1 MAEDGAGSRGAG
13 KPRVNDLT
21 IAAVVI
27 PPEADPRNPDTAAD
41 LRDCHAPRDEHHLAV
56 WGNLDRCETFR
67 EGLEFW
73 RGSAYEERLLFLAR
87 LDGAPVGSCSVVLPL
102 KENTATAWIEV
113 LVAAGYRRRGM
124 GRRLLEFA
132 EATARERGRTVFDGY
147 CEEPATDEPGPAGML
162 PAKSGAGGIPLAAA
176 STRFAAAAGYQLEQV
191 EKSSRLGLSVDE
203 GLLGRLESGASERSR
218 DYRLVEWRN
227 SCPDELVGAYAEL
240 KSRMSADVPTAGME
254 AEVEDWD
261 AERVRNE
268 EQSRARSGVESLVA
282 AARHAGTGE
291 LAAYTVLTRRRD
303 RQRTLNQEDTL
314 VAGPHRGHRLG
325 LLTKIANIRR
335 AQDVW
340 PEAQSVITW
349 NASENRHMLA
359 INISLGFKPAG
370 FEGEWQKRL
379 E

>member
-1 MAEDGAGSRGAG
+1 MNA
-13 KPRVNDLT
+13 LT
-21 IAAVVI
+21 ITAVVI
-27 PPEADPRNPDTAAD
+27 PREADPRNPDTAAD
-41 LRDCHAPRDEHHLAV
+41 LRDCHALRDEHHLAV
-56 WGNLDRCETFR
+56 WGNLDRCETFQ

-87 LDGAPVGSCSVVLPL
+87 LDGVPVGSCSVVLPL

-113 LVAAGYRRRGM
+113 LVAPGYRRRGA

-147 CEEPATDEPGPAGML
+147 CEEPANHEPDPAGML
-162 PAKSGAGGIPLAAA
+162 PAKSGTGGMPLAAA
-176 STRFAAAAGYQLEQV
+176 SSRFAASAGYQLEQV
-191 EKSSRLGLSVDE
+191 ERSSRLGLPVDE
-203 GLLGRLESGASERSR
+203 GLLGRLESDALERSR
-218 DYRLVEWRN
+218 DYRLIEWRN
-227 SCPDELVGAYAEL
+227 ACPEELVEAYAEL
-240 KSRMSADVPTAGME
+240 KARMSADVPTAGME

-261 AERVRNE
+261 ADRVRDE
-268 EQSRARSGVESLVA
+268 EQRWARSGVESLVA
-282 AARHAGTGE
+282 AARHARTGE
-291 LAAYTVLTRRRD
+291 LAAYTVLSHRRD
-303 RQRTLNQEDTL
+303 RPRTLNQEDTL

-325 LLTKIANIRR
+325 LLTKIANIRH
-335 AQDVW
+335 AQAAW
-340 PEAQSVITW
+340 PGAQSVITW